1 MSPNKKVLLTV
12 LIFFVAML
20 VIACSCSSIIP
31 SISNVI
37 PTKPPTGQE
46 TMPGLA
52 GTWQDPETQDQF
64 VIAWQNNTY
73 VVTSVTWEGTSYTIT
88 SQSWNGSVLS
98 WTYNDTDLKLTV
110 THTTTSLSGGN
121 LNANWSY
128 SDGTSGSETFTR
140 VAPF

>member
-12 LIFFVAML
+12 LIFFIAML

-31 SISNVI
+31 GISNVV

-46 TMPGLA
+46 AMPGLA
-52 GTWQDPETQDQF
+52 GTWQDPQTNDQF

-73 VVTSVTWEGTSYTIT
+73 VVTSVTWEGTSYSIT

-98 WTYNDTDLKLTV
+98 WTYVDTDLNLTV
-110 THTTTSLSGGN
+110 THSTTSLSGDN

-140 VAPF
+140 GAPF